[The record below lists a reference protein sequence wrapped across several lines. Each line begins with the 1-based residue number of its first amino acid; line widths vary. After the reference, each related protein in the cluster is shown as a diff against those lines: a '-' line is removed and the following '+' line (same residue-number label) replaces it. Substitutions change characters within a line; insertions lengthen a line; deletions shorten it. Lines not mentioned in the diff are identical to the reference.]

1 MKANFYTTAND
12 IWPMLN
18 EEDYSFL
25 QELNKTNPLLF
36 ITLSGSRG
44 YGTCKDELTADY
56 DFRGLM
62 ANSRRDLL
70 GFGNTEQYIA
80 HDADKGVDA
89 TIYTVNKLV
98 KLLINCNPNTIELL
112 GCRDYLIY
120 HPLAKEIIENNKIFL
135 SQRAVGSFG
144 GYATQQFDRLENNLA
159 RFVLDKKKKE
169 EHILHSVLSC
179 MKSIGDRYSNV
190 KNQKIKL
197 YTDLSDKEDLETEI
211 FIDLDFKHFPLR
223 DFSSIINEFTNILR
237 DYNKINHRNRKKD
250 DEHLNKHA
258 MHLIRLY
265 YTLYDILTKEEI
277 ITYRENEKDILLQIR
292 NGYYQLSDGSY
303 RKEFFEL
310 LEDLKKKC
318 KEAEKNTSLP
328 KEPNMKEIEDFTIY
342 LNEEMLKLSN

>member
-1 MKANFYTTAND
+1 
-12 IWPMLN
+12 ML
-18 EEDYSFL
+18 
-25 QELNKTNPLLF
+25 
-36 ITLSGSRG
+36 
-44 YGTCKDELTADY
+44 
-56 DFRGLM
+56 FR
-62 ANSRRDLL
+62 
-70 GFGNTEQYIA
+70 
-80 HDADKGVDA
+80 
-89 TIYTVNKLV
+89 
-98 KLLINCNPNTIELL
+98 
-112 GCRDYLIY
+112 
-120 HPLAKEIIENNKIFL
+120 
-135 SQRAVGSFG
+135 
-144 GYATQQFDRLENNLA
+144 
-159 RFVLDKKKKE
+159 
-169 EHILHSVLSC
+169 
-179 MKSIGDRYSNV
+179 SNV